1 MDDID
6 KKKNKNISE
15 LKISDTNN
23 IVNNNNDNNN
33 DNNNNNNQCNI
44 NENNNLNI
52 KRINELELY
61 IENSKKKEYDNFLRY
76 KAEIENIKK
85 RSSINIEK
93 TYKFALENF
102 SKDLLPII
110 DNLERSIQLLD
121 KDNNKLTIMIQGI
134 ELTLKS
140 IINLINKY
148 GIKIINK
155 INVPFNP
162 NKHQIISSIKSNKF
176 KSNLVINVM
185 QNGYILHN
193 RLLRPAMVIV
203 SN

>member
-1 MDDID
+1 MDNKNDNKNINNLEINN
-6 KKKNKNISE
+6 KNKNDSIIKQNEDNIKLIDE
-15 LKISDTNN
+15 LK
-23 IVNNNNDNNN
+23 
-33 DNNNNNNQCNI
+33 
-44 NENNNLNI
+44 LNI
-52 KRINELELY
+52 KNNI
-61 IENSKKKEYDNFLRY
+61 KKEYNNFLRY

-102 SKDLLPII
+102 IKDLLPII
-110 DNLERSIQLLD
+110 DNLERSTNLLD
-121 KDNNKLTIMIQGI
+121 KNNIKLFTYIEGT

-148 GIKIINK
+148 NIKIINK

-162 NKHQIISSIKSNKF
+162 IHHQAISIIKSK
-176 KSNLVINVM
+176 KKQPNLIIDVL

-193 RLLRPAMVIV
+193 RLLRPALVIV
-203 SN
+203 SK